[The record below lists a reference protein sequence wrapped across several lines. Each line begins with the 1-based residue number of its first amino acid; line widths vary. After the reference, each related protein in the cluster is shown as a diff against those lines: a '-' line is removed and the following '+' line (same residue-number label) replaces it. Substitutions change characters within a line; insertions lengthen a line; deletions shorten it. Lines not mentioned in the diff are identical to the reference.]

1 MELYTPSSLSLTL
14 LGSTLKGF
22 EDSHTEYSSNNTL
35 TNGIGTKATLYED
48 IGFKPFKVTIYD
60 LEGCVFNFMTRL
72 SPYKGTYSLVPL
84 TNEVIDN
91 KGITKPI
98 SVIGITTPIRVV
110 IHLSTKPEEW
120 VKVRV
125 VIQDSNK
132 DIPIIYDISSPTSL
146 SIKEEIIDSYSGFY
160 NPF

>member
-1 MELYTPSSLSLTL
+1 
-14 LGSTLKGF
+14 
-22 EDSHTEYSSNNTL
+22 
-35 TNGIGTKATLYED
+35 
-48 IGFKPFKVTIYD
+48 
-60 LEGCVFNFMTRL
+60 MTRL

-125 VIQDSNK
+125 IIQDSNK
-132 DIPIIYDISSPTSL
+132 DIPIIYDISSSTSL